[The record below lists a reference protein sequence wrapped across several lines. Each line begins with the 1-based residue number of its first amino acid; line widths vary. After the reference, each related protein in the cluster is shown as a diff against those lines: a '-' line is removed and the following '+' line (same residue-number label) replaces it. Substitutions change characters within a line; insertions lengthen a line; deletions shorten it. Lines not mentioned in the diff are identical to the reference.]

1 MKNNSRLLLNKLVVM
16 LLAIATVCMISVG
29 CVERLPVPIYE
40 KTDDDGISVYI
51 EGIKYNELPQLKWQ
65 VEDVNEII
73 GYAGSYDTI
82 IYNLKKDV
90 NRDFIQIKYL
100 GSDLNGSVLYRS
112 DKDIPDVSAE
122 SVDKIVWED
131 YEVKFDG
138 KPESYEQL
146 NFYTNTNEDKETI
159 KEFFDL
165 LETEENTQNFDS
177 IKKDSN
183 NYIMDIKLYCSDL
196 PAAYYELSV
205 GLDNGRIVCGKP
217 ITGYVYMPEDLLE
230 KIVGKKLDIS

>member
-1 MKNNSRLLLNKLVVM
+1 MKNKIKVLLIIITAMSLTIA
-16 LLAIATVCMISVG
+16 LLMTFTG
-29 CVERLPVPIYE
+29 CVKRLPVPVYE
-40 KTDDDGISVYI
+40 KTDEDGTSVYI
-51 EGIKYNELPQLKWQ
+51 DRVRYKELPKLQWAIDN
-65 VEDVNEII
+65 VDEII
-73 GYAGSYDTI
+73 GYAGSYDTV

-112 DKDIPDVSAE
+112 DKDISDVSAE